1 MSEPAEHVS
10 RIKRRKVAEAMQA
23 ETSEEI
29 DHFWV
34 GFTKC
39 LQPSDREWCT
49 KGWRLLRLDDHRT
62 VMTYRQSSRHTRREP
77 TIGHTDTGAYNH
89 PSFSSD
95 VLQMLSHRNI
105 TAEVLRWPSCRQAD
119 PSGFDH
125 IKSRRYLGNSTDYR
139 LKFAR
144 ISSRIVI
151 DQFDL
156 RTPTLRLAPT
166 LSDHHPCCCCCC
178 TARHHSI
185 CRHHRRRK
193 ISVVASSNDWPVRKP
208 HRDHPRHH
216 DTNSQRKAD

>member
-1 MSEPAEHVS
+1 
-10 RIKRRKVAEAMQA
+10 
-23 ETSEEI
+23 
-29 DHFWV
+29 
-34 GFTKC
+34 
-39 LQPSDREWCT
+39 
-49 KGWRLLRLDDHRT
+49 
-62 VMTYRQSSRHTRREP
+62 MTYRQSSRHTRREP

-166 LSDHHPCCCCCC
+166 LSDHHSCCCCCC
-178 TARHHSI
+178 YCEPPLDLPTPPPPED
-185 CRHHRRRK
+185 CRRSQQQRL
-193 ISVVASSNDWPVRKP
+193 ASQEATP
-208 HRDHPRHH
+208 
-216 DTNSQRKAD
+216 